1 MQKIKKLGRGRILV
15 TVCICTTKVVPWFQ
29 MYTFSLSQLSSVCFL
44 IVWMYSC
51 NVMIV
56 MY

>member
-1 MQKIKKLGRGRILV
+1 MQKIKKLGRGQILV
-15 TVCICTTKVVPWFQ
+15 TLCICTTKVVAWFQ
-29 MYTFSLSQLSSVCFL
+29 MYTFSLCQPSSVCFL
-44 IVWMYSC
+44 ILWMYSC